1 MRIGEM
7 VRRTGV
13 SERLLRH
20 YEEQGLLTP
29 ERLPRGYR
37 VYGEQDVETVRRV
50 RALLAAGL
58 TTDTIAK
65 VLPCVREEGERLV
78 PVCADLVAGLRK
90 ERERISRA
98 IDGLQASRGLLDIVV
113 EAGPRRE
120 HGRAGVTRAADR
132 SPTPAVRSPVG
143 TEPGLSPA
151 GWRAGACGPRR

>member
-13 SERLLRH
+13 SERLLRY
-20 YEEQGLLTP
+20 YEEQGLLRP
-29 ERLPRGYR
+29 ERLPSGYR
-37 VYGEQDVETVRRV
+37 VYAEQDVETVRRI

-78 PVCADLVAGLRK
+78 PVCADLVAGLRG

-98 IDGLQASRGLLDIVV
+98 IDDLQASRALLDIVI
-113 EAGPRRE
+113 EAGPQ
-120 HGRAGVTRAADR
+120 
-132 SPTPAVRSPVG
+132 PVATG
-143 TEPGLSPA
+143 S
-151 GWRAGACGPRR
+151 R